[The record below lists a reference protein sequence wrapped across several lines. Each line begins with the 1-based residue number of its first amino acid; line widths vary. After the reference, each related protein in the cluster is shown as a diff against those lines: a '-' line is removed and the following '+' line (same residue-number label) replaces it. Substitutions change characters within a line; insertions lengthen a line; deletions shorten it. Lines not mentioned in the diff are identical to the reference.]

1 MDGTSNI
8 PGSPD
13 SPSPAGSRRTES
25 GTGAMRAIRRV
36 LQVVALVGTLT
47 VGIVA
52 LALIVS
58 QTPWFKDWLRRY
70 VVRESKQYVN
80 GDLTIGGLGGNL
92 LFGIDLTDVA
102 IDVSGERVV
111 AVKALQV
118 DYSVF
123 ELISK
128 GIVLSEIRIDRPVL
142 RVERD
147 AQGWNLARLVKRQEK
162 EADRE
167 GPGRPI
173 SLPSIAISDAVV
185 TIDDRTANPTVTL
198 PRRVEGLDLNAGFE
212 YAPVHYTLTLERFTF
227 QGTSPQLS
235 LETMS
240 GTLSV
245 RDDNLYVQGLRLKTA
260 ETALG
265 IDGVIEK
272 YLSAATLNLTTTG
285 NLSLPEIG
293 RIVPVAA
300 GYNLHPALNV
310 KAKGPAQQL
319 ALNLDIQSEAGKITG
334 QVTADVEAPDLAV
347 RGDVDVERLD
357 LAPLLKDPAQK
368 SDLTGHAKLDVALTS
383 QPADAPAVD
392 RLTGTF
398 AFNGPRVVAAGYEA
412 RNVQVSGALKGA
424 RITLDGKAA
433 AYGGTATT
441 RGFIVTPA
449 PGRPLAFDL
458 AGKAEH
464 VDLRKL
470 PASTGAPFLSSDL
483 SVADYHV
490 KGAGQSITGTATLNP
505 SSVEGA
511 TIGAETIATFDL
523 TPTRISY
530 TARGSVADL
539 DVDRLGGA
547 LKIDAL
553 AKPAYD
559 SRINGNFDVAGSLPR
574 TPARPRRAPAEA
586 PSATAGMTIDASGTL
601 TDSALMGGR
610 LPQLAFEA
618 HLDKGAL
625 KGRADGRFE
634 GFNPGELAG
643 RKELEGKV
651 TGTVTANFAVAD
663 IDAPITPEA
672 VTADGKVGLTESTIG
687 GLGID
692 SAAVEGRYAT
702 EVGDITAMTVAGP
715 DVKVNASGRLALDRT
730 TDSNLKY
737 HVEATNVAELA
748 RLAGQ
753 VGVGGAAVLD
763 GTITGNAGVLKADG
777 ALKGSNLSY
786 EENSVLDLNSRYTVS
801 VPELD
806 FAKAHVQA
814 TTDGTFVKAGGMEIN
829 SVTATTT
836 YEQSRLDFTT
846 NVKEKTREL
855 DAKGEVIL
863 HTDHQEIH
871 LPELSIRTQGVEW
884 RTAPGSQAT
893 VNYGGSR
900 VKLEGV
906 KLVSGDQS
914 LDLSGGIAIGKEPST
929 DVIEVH
935 ARNVDLQQL
944 QTLTLQDRGLS
955 GRITADAKI
964 SGSTSAPTLDGT
976 VSINN
981 GAFETYHYDS
991 LTVKVGYSGTR
1002 ISLDAALHQSPTE
1015 AITAKGSVPTTV
1027 FQATAGGGH
1036 VEPAAGDAIDLQIK
1050 STALSLAVLQGVTSQ
1065 LTNVTGTLEADIHVG
1080 GSGKD
1085 PHLQGYIDIKNG
1097 AFGVPAAGATF
1108 TGLTTRIDLEPER
1121 MRIQQF
1127 QLLDHHGEK
1136 LTIAGELA
1144 VHELQLGGVNISI
1157 DSDNFELLDNELGDV
1172 QVQAALKITGELR
1185 RPRVVG
1191 DVRLDAA
1198 RVEVDRV
1205 LELFYN
1211 PYAIDAL
1218 PDVVSAERKLEGSL
1232 SAEDATRAALSTAQQ
1247 AGATAAPDA
1256 GSADASPP
1264 QASVF
1269 DAVALDIHVVVPDNL
1284 VLRGKD
1290 IRPGG
1295 PMGTALGNLNIT
1307 VGGDMRI
1314 RKDPGGQIA
1323 PVGTVQTVRGTYEF
1337 QGRRFDLVRG
1347 GTIRFVGSP
1356 TINPI
1361 LDVSATRTIP
1371 NTGVEATVHITGTA
1385 QAPQLALTSNPPLE
1399 ESDILALIVFNRP
1412 VNELGTGERSSLA
1425 ATAGGIATGFIAAP
1439 LGDSIGKALDLDLF
1453 EITTTTESG
1462 DLGAG
1467 VTLGQQLGE
1476 RAFIRLRQEFGARN
1490 TTEFQIEYQL
1500 ARFLRAQANASPE
1513 TSGAANRINQR
1524 RVERAGID
1532 LIFFFSY

>member
-1 MDGTSNI
+1 MH
-8 PGSPD
+8 
-13 SPSPAGSRRTES
+13 
-25 GTGAMRAIRRV
+25 AIRRT
-36 LQVVALVGTLT
+36 LQVVALVGTLM

-80 GDLTIGGLGGNL
+80 GDVTIGGLGGNL

-111 AVKALQV
+111 AVKALQI

-142 RVERD
+142 RVEHD

-185 TIDDRTANPTVTL
+185 TIDDRTANPTVVL

-227 QGTSPQLS
+227 RGTSPQLS

-245 RDDNLYVQGLRLKTA
+245 RDDNLYVQGLKLKTA

-300 GYNLHPALNV
+300 GYNLHPVLNV

-319 ALNLDIQSEAGKITG
+319 ALNLDVQSEAGKITG
-334 QVTADVEAPDLAV
+334 QVTADVEAPDLSV
-347 RGDVDVERLD
+347 RGDVDVERLN

-368 SDLTGHAKLDVALTS
+368 SDLTGHAKLDVALKS
-383 QPADAPAVD
+383 QPADAPAAD
-392 RLTGTF
+392 RLAGTF
-398 AFNGPRVVAAGYEA
+398 AFTGPRVLAAGYEA
-412 RNVQVSGALKGA
+412 RNVQVSGTLKGA

-441 RGFIVTPA
+441 RGFIVTAA

-470 PASTGAPFLSSDL
+470 PASTGAPLLASDL

-490 KGAGQSITGTATLNP
+490 AGAGQSITGSATLHP

-511 TIGAETIATFDL
+511 TIGDGTVTTFDL

-539 DVDRLGGA
+539 DLDRLGGA

-559 SRINGNFDVAGSLPR
+559 SRINGTFDVTGSMLRPKPPSR
-574 TPARPRRAPAEA
+574 WTSPPPA
-586 PSATAGMTIDASGTL
+586 ATAGMTIDASGTL
-601 TDSALMGGR
+601 TDSAFMGGR

-618 HLDKGAL
+618 HLDGGAL
-625 KGRADGRFE
+625 KGRADGSFE

-643 RKELEGKV
+643 RKDLEGKV
-651 TGTVTANFAVAD
+651 TGDVHANFSVAD
-663 IDAPITPEA
+663 INAPITPES
-672 VTADGKVGLTESTIG
+672 VTADGKAGLTASTIG
-687 GLGID
+687 GLRID

-737 HVEATNVAELA
+737 HVEAINVAELA

-753 VGVGGAAVLD
+753 TGVGGAAVLD
-763 GTITGNAGVLKADG
+763 GTITGNAGVLKAEG
-777 ALKGSNLSY
+777 TLKGSNLAY
-786 EENSVLDLNSRYTVS
+786 EENSVLDLNSLYTVS

-814 TTDGTFVKAGGMEIN
+814 TTDGTFVKAGGIEIN

-836 YEQSRLDFTT
+836 YEQRRLDFTT

-855 DAKGEVIL
+855 DAKGQVIL
-863 HTDHQEIH
+863 HPDHQEIH

-884 RTAPGSQAT
+884 RIAPGTQAT
-893 VNYGGSR
+893 VNYGGAR
-900 VKLEGV
+900 VQLQGV
-906 KLVSGDQS
+906 RLISGDQS
-914 LDLSGGIAIGKEPST
+914 LDLSGAIATGTEPST
-929 DVIEVH
+929 DAIEVH

-964 SGSTSAPTLDGT
+964 SGSTSAPALDGT

-1036 VEPAAGDAIDLQIK
+1036 VEPAAADAIDLQIK

-1080 GSGKD
+1080 GSGTD

-1097 AFGVPAAGATF
+1097 GFGVPAAGATF
-1108 TGLTTRIDLEPER
+1108 SGLTTRIDLEPER

-1144 VHELQLGGVNISI
+1144 VHERQLGGVNISI

-1205 LELFYN
+1205 LQLFYN

-1232 SAEDATRAALSTAQQ
+1232 SAEEATQAALSTAQQ
-1247 AGATAAPDA
+1247 PGATAAPPPE
-1256 GSADASPP
+1256 SASATPP

-1295 PMGTALGNLNIT
+1295 PTGTALGNLNIT

-1524 RVERAGID
+1524 RIERAGID